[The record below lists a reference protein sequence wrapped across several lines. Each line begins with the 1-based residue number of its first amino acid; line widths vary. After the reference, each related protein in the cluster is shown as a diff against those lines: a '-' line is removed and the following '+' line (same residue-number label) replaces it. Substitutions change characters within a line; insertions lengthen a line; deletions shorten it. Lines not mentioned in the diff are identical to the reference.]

1 MPPER
6 QERLACLSSSDSLSF
21 ESGGEETKME
31 EQLDVLWIQK
41 KGDESVLNKLR
52 GKKHMSQLLKDE
64 I

>member
-1 MPPER
+1 MPLER

-41 KGDESVLNKLR
+41 KGDGSVLNIK
-52 GKKHMSQLLKDE
+52 GKKVYEPTFKG
-64 I
+64 